1 MSKNTSEQEDDNHIE
16 LFLEAMSQLNNVFE
30 GIKQQ
35 DSLPMTREER
45 DRLNGERL
53 NYCDYNY
60 ILMGAFVEGFSC
72 GLGVHQR
79 YAPIPKEIWNK
90 GQTVYDSLKKPATH
104 PMTQEERNQFAD
116 KWLERRVYDKTQLG
130 ALKHGIAEGR
140 AEGRAEGILEI
151 AKNMKNMEVLTD
163 VIAKATGLSI
173 EEIEKL

>member
-60 ILMGAFVEGFSC
+60 ILMGAFVVWECINVMLLF
-72 GLGVHQR
+72 
-79 YAPIPKEIWNK
+79 PKRFGTRGK
-90 GQTVYDSLKKPATH
+90 LYMTV
-104 PMTQEERNQFAD
+104 
-116 KWLERRVYDKTQLG
+116 
-130 ALKHGIAEGR
+130 
-140 AEGRAEGILEI
+140 
-151 AKNMKNMEVLTD
+151 
-163 VIAKATGLSI
+163 
-173 EEIEKL
+173 

>member
-72 GLGVHQR
+72 GMGMHQR

-90 GQTVYDSLKKPATH
+90 GQTVYDSLMKPPTH

-140 AEGRAEGILEI
+140 AEGRVEGILEI
-151 AKNMKNMEVLTD
+151 AKKMKAKGQPTD
-163 VIAKATGLSI
+163 FIADITGLTI

>member
-1 MSKNTSEQEDDNHIE
+1 
-16 LFLEAMSQLNNVFE
+16 
-30 GIKQQ
+30 
-35 DSLPMTREER
+35 MTREER

-72 GLGVHQR
+72 GMGMHQR
-79 YAPIPKEIWNK
+79 YDPIPKEIWNK

-116 KWLERRVYDKTQLG
+116 KWLDRRVYDKTQLG
-130 ALKHGIAEGR
+130 ALKHGIAKGR
-140 AEGRAEGILEI
+140 AEGRSSEKNEI
-151 AKNMKNMEVLTD
+151 AKKMKAKGQPTD
-163 VIAKATGLSI
+163 FIADITGLTI